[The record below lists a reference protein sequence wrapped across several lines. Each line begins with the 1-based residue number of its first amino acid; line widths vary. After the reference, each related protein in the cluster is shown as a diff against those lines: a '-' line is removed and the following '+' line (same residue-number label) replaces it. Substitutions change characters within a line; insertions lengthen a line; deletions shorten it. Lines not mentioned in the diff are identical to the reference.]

1 MLNKKIEDKI
11 NNRFN
16 SNALIVDDIDYDEL
30 ETIKDDQVNINL
42 YKIENKTNNFEK
54 YNVIFKGFIFFL
66 LYGL

>member
-30 ETIKDDQVNINL
+30 ETLKGDQVNIYL
-42 YKIENKTNNFEK
+42 Y
-54 YNVIFKGFIFFL
+54 
-66 LYGL
+66 